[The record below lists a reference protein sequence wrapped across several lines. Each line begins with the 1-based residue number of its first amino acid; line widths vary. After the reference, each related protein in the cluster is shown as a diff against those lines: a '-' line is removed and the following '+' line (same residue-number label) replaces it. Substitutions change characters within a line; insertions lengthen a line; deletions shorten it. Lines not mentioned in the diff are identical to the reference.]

1 MSAVVTTVAKDSLFF
16 DYNDLENLNQERD
29 ATPLCGDNNEIAKE
43 INALKTQ
50 MAQEHNE
57 YLLEKQLNQKLQSQI
72 KQFNDEKDKNEMEV
86 IQAGYHVEEMTIKV
100 TELESKLK
108 HYELV
113 TQEMMKLGGYGLK

>member
-1 MSAVVTTVAKDSLFF
+1 MSDVVTTVAKDSLFF
-16 DYNDLENLNQERD
+16 DYNDLENLNQKRD